1 MAASD
6 ARGFA
11 AQLAALDDDALARLL
26 HVRQAPA
33 AATWADFFDAADSL
47 LDTPALLRG
56 LAALTRSEADAVAS
70 ALAEGVAV
78 PAGPYRDALIAYGL
92 GTAEGVPFRAV
103 ADAWDAVSDE
113 QDGGADAG
121 ADVPTP
127 WDSDQSD
134 TTASVATPE
143 GGITDDEESDAHAA
157 ERAFAA
163 SSSLAEILHLALA
176 APLAR
181 VGSGLLGAADRRRI
195 VTAGAAV
202 DGHEAEELLS
212 IAAVAGLVAPV
223 DRQWQVTADGR
234 DWMHEGS
241 VRRWHA
247 VAQRLRDALPAG
259 VRDDAGGWM
268 SLADWPSAYPFD
280 PAWPARAA
288 RLRALLHR
296 WAMVANETTPV
307 WAAGLATGGD
317 ADEDALQTLVPPEVD
332 RLYLQNDLTAIAP
345 GPLAPHLDVRLR
357 SMARRE
363 SRAQASTY
371 RFTADTIDAALAAGE
386 TAPSLR
392 EFLGTLSLTGLPQP
406 LAYEI
411 DRAAARH
418 GSLRIGPDWSG
429 RTRVS
434 GDDALLRSAAVDQS
448 LRPLGLIADEDG
460 TLVTRTAP
468 ETAFWVLADA
478 RYPIVAVDA
487 DGIPRVL
494 DRHRIAPPPVPPVD
508 AATTYAKLIARLR
521 AAHEQDTDAAWLGR
535 ELDHAVRAH
544 AVVTVVVRLPDGS
557 ERELTLEA
565 TGLGGGRL
573 RGKDRGADVERTL
586 PVSSIVSVH
595 ID

>member
-11 AQLAALDDDALARLL
+11 GQLSALDDDALARLF
-26 HVRQAPA
+26 HARAAAPT
-33 AATWADFFDAADSL
+33 ATWADFFDAAEAL
-47 LDTPALLRG
+47 LETPALLRG
-56 LAALTRSEADAVAS
+56 FAALTRAEADAVAS
-70 ALAEGVAV
+70 ALADGTAV
-78 PAGPYRDALIAYGL
+78 PAGPRRDTLIAYGL
-92 GTAEGVPFRAV
+92 GTADGVPFRAV
-103 ADAWDAVSDE
+103 ADAW
-113 QDGGADAG
+113 
-121 ADVPTP
+121 ADVASNLGAPASSEEDRNA
-127 WDSDQSD
+127 DS
-134 TTASVATPE
+134 
-143 GGITDDEESDAHAA
+143 EENDAHAA

-163 SSSLAEILHLALA
+163 SSSLADILHLALA
-176 APLAR
+176 APLSR
-181 VGSGLLGAADRRRI
+181 VGSGLLGAADRRR
-195 VTAGAAV
+195 VVAAGAAA

-212 IAAVAGLVAPV
+212 IAAVAGLIAPV
-223 DRQWQVTADGR
+223 GRQWQVTADGR

-247 VAQRLRDALPAG
+247 VARRVRDALPAG
-259 VRDDAGGWM
+259 VRDDAGGWIPL
-268 SLADWPSAYPFD
+268 SDWSGAYPFD
-280 PAWPARAA
+280 PTWPERADH
-288 RLRALLHR
+288 LRALLRR
-296 WAMVANETTPV
+296 WAMVASETAPE

-317 ADEDALQTLVPPEVD
+317 ADENALQALVPPEVD

-371 RFTADTIDAALAAGE
+371 RFTADSIDAALAAGE

-434 GDDALLRSAAVDQS
+434 GDDALLRTAAVDQT
-448 LRPLGLIADEDG
+448 LRPLGLIADDDG
-460 TLVTRTAP
+460 TLVTRAAP

-478 RYPIVAVDA
+478 RYPVVAVDA
-487 DGIPRVL
+487 DGVPRVL
-494 DRHRIAPPPVPPVD
+494 DRYRIAPPPLPPAD
-508 AATTYAKLIARLR
+508 AATTYARLIGRLR

-586 PVSSIVSVH
+586 PVSSIVSVRT
-595 ID
+595 D